1 MRNKKRKFTAEF
13 KTQVVLEALSERMTL
28 TELAQKYEVHPNLIT
43 NWKRDFVSHAHQAF
57 EQKNGAN
64 PDLNKEKQKLYEK
77 IGQLQMEIDF
87 LKKVSERLNR

>member
-1 MRNKKRKFTAEF
+1 MKNKKRKFTAEF
-13 KTQVVLEALSERMTL
+13 KTQVVLDSLSERMTL

-43 NWKRDFVSHAHQAF
+43 NWKRDFVGNAHQAF
-57 EQKNGAN
+57 EQRKGHNA
-64 PDLNKEKQKLYEK
+64 DQNKEKQRLYEK